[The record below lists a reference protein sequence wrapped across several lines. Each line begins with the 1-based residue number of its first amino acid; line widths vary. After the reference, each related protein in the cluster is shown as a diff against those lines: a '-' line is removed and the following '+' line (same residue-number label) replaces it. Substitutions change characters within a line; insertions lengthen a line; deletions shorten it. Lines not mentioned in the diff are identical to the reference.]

1 MPYVL
6 YGSLTSP
13 FVRRLRLLLHDIG
26 YEFKEISVFEAKDAA
41 LLNKINPLN
50 QVPVLQHDEKTIW
63 DSRQIFQYLNGIHK
77 FQALNW
83 KDENDLTGIEGAMDS
98 AITLFLMKKSGM
110 NIEENYMYIHRQK
123 DRINSVLDYFRPYFQ
138 DRGLKEWNYLTMTLF
153 SFLEWGTFRNM
164 ITIDGRPECQKF
176 LETHSQRQAVIA
188 TAIPK
193 A

>member
-6 YGSLTSP
+6 YGSQTSP
-13 FVRRLRLLLHDIG
+13 FVRRLRLLLHGIG
-26 YEFKEISVFEAKDAA
+26 YEFKEMNVFDAKDAA

-50 QVPVLQHDEKTIW
+50 QIPVLQHEEKIIW
-63 DSRQIFQYLNGIHK
+63 DSRQIFEYLNDIHQ
-77 FQALNW
+77 FEALNW
-83 KDENDLTGIEGAMDS
+83 QDGNLLKGVEGAMDS
-98 AITLFLMKKSGM
+98 AIALFMMKRSGM
-110 NIEENYMYIHRQK
+110 NIDENYMYTHRQK

-138 DRGLKEWNYLTMTLF
+138 DQGLKEWKFLTMTLY

-164 ITIDGRPECQKF
+164 VNLEGRPECKKF
-176 LETHSQRQAVIA
+176 LETHSQRPAVLE